1 MDGEFI
7 LEQANRKIVANR
19 SPTEAPF
26 GQNIYNCLDRFVKNT
41 KRNSQVLDFFEQAV
55 GSEIAA
61 HCRPDS
67 INSGVLKVKVRPGPY
82 MFHLRNKTDEIL
94 KHLQTAC
101 PSANIR
107 EIRLSCS
114 K

>member
-7 LEQANRKIVANR
+7 LEQANRKIVAR
-19 SPTEAPF
+19 KLPADLTL
-26 GQNIYNCLDRFVKNT
+26 GQDMYNCLSGLAKSTRKNT
-41 KRNSQVLDFFEQAV
+41 EVLDLFEQIA
-55 GSEIAA
+55 GDDIAA

-67 INSGVLKVKVRPGPY
+67 IGAGVLKIKVQPGPY
-82 MFHLRNKTDEIL
+82 MFHLRNRTGEIL
-94 KHLQTAC
+94 KQLQAAC

-107 EIRLSCS
+107 EIRLLCA

>member
-19 SPTEAPF
+19 PPAELSF
-26 GQNIYNCLDRFVKNT
+26 GQDIYNCLGRFVKNT
-41 KRNSQVLDFFEQAV
+41 KRNTQVLDLFEQAV
-55 GSEIAA
+55 GSEMAA
-61 HCRPDS
+61 HCQPDS
-67 INSGVLKVKVRPGPY
+67 INSGVLKVKVRPGSY

-94 KHLQTAC
+94 KQLQAAC

>member
-7 LEQANRKIVANR
+7 LEQANRKILANR
-19 SPTEAPF
+19 PPAQSPF
-26 GQNIYNCLDRFVKNT
+26 GQDMYNCLGRFVKNT
-41 KRNSQVLDFFEQAV
+41 KRNSRVLDVFQQAV
-55 GSEIAA
+55 GDEMAA

-67 INSGVLKVKVRPGPY
+67 VNAGVLKVNVRPGPY
-82 MFHLRNKTDEIL
+82 MFHLRNKTGEIL
-94 KHLQTAC
+94 KDLQASC